1 MEAIERDI
9 RIGNGTKKMQ
19 EISKIF
25 NKSSGIPEFK
35 IKLSL
40 AGLDFDKAEQEYT
53 RLVAS
58 KWPKFLEMLKHLDKD
73 AFSFK
78 RYMDVG
84 TQTNAVT
91 KKSSRPKLP
100 CNIKRTNTQI
110 AMKTAGDAS
119 LRKFVIKH
127 HGSFEA
133 LRKLH
138 GIDFEAD
145 MVRTML
151 YELAF

>member
-1 MEAIERDI
+1 METIERDI
-9 RIGNGTKKMQ
+9 RVGNGTKKMQ

-25 NKSSGIPEFK
+25 NKSSSISEFK

-40 AGLDFDKAEQEYT
+40 AGIDFDKAEQEYT

-58 KWPKFLEMLKHLDKD
+58 KWPKFLEMFKHPDKD

-78 RYMDVG
+78 LYMDVG
-84 TQTNAVT
+84 AQTNAVS
-91 KKSSRPKLP
+91 KKSSKPRLP
-100 CNIKRTNTQI
+100 CSIKRTNTQI
-110 AMKTAGDAS
+110 AIKSADDAS
-119 LRKFVIKH
+119 FRKFGCK

-133 LRKLH
+133 LEKFH
-138 GIDFEAD
+138 EIDFEAE

>member
-9 RIGNGTKKMQ
+9 RIGNGTKKIQ

-25 NKSSGIPEFK
+25 NKSSSISEFK

-40 AGLDFDKAEQEYT
+40 DGFGFDKAEKEYT
-53 RLVAS
+53 RLVAK
-58 KWPKFLEMLKHLDKD
+58 KWPKFLEMFRHLDKD
-73 AFSFK
+73 TFSFK
-78 RYMDVG
+78 RYMDVW
-84 TQTNAVT
+84 TKTNAVT
-91 KKSSRPKLP
+91 KKFSRPKLP
-100 CNIKRTNTQI
+100 CSIKITNTQI
-110 AMKTAGDAS
+110 AIKTAGDAG

-133 LRKLH
+133 LGKLH
-138 GIDFEAD
+138 GIDFEAN

>member
-1 MEAIERDI
+1 MEAIKRDI
-9 RIGNGTKKMQ
+9 RVGNGTKKMQ

-25 NKSSGIPEFK
+25 NKSSSISEFK

-40 AGLDFDKAEQEYT
+40 AGIDFDKAEQEYT

-58 KWPKFLEMLKHLDKD
+58 KWPKFLEMFKHPDKD

-84 TQTNAVT
+84 VQTNTVT
-91 KKSSRPKLP
+91 KKSSKPRLP
-100 CNIKRTNTQI
+100 CSIKRTDTQI
-110 AMKTAGDAS
+110 AIKSAS
-119 LRKFVIKH
+119 DDGCRKFGCQH
-127 HGSFEA
+127 DSFEA
-133 LRKLH
+133 LGKLH
-138 GIDFEAD
+138 GIDFEAEI
-145 MVRTML
+145 VRTML

>member
-58 KWPKFLEMLKHLDKD
+58 KWPKFLEMFKHLDKD
-73 AFSFK
+73 AFSF
-78 RYMDVG
+78 
-84 TQTNAVT
+84 
-91 KKSSRPKLP
+91 
-100 CNIKRTNTQI
+100 
-110 AMKTAGDAS
+110 
-119 LRKFVIKH
+119 
-127 HGSFEA
+127 
-133 LRKLH
+133 
-138 GIDFEAD
+138 
-145 MVRTML
+145 
-151 YELAF
+151 

>member
-9 RIGNGTKKMQ
+9 RVGNGTKKMQ

-25 NKSSGIPEFK
+25 NKSSSISEFK

-40 AGLDFDKAEQEYT
+40 VGIDFDKAEQEYT

-58 KWPKFLEMLKHLDKD
+58 KWPKFLEMFKHRSKNI
-73 AFSFK
+73 FSFK
-78 RYMDVG
+78 QYMDVG
-84 TQTNAVT
+84 VQTNIVT
-91 KKSSRPKLP
+91 KKSSRPRLP
-100 CNIKRTNTQI
+100 CSIKRTDTQI
-110 AMKTAGDAS
+110 AIKSVGDDGC
-119 LRKFVIKH
+119 RKFGCKH
-127 HGSFEA
+127 DSFEA
-133 LRKLH
+133 LEKLH
-138 GIDFEAD
+138 GIDFEAE

>member
-1 MEAIERDI
+1 METVEKDI
-9 RIGNGTKKMQ
+9 KVGNGTKKMQ

-25 NKSSGIPEFK
+25 NTSSSISEFK

-40 AGLDFDKAEQEYT
+40 DGFDFDKVEKEYT
-53 RLVAS
+53 RLVAK
-58 KWPKFLEMLKHLDKD
+58 KWPKFLEMFKHPGKD

-100 CNIKRTNTQI
+100 CSIKRTNTQI

-119 LRKFVIKH
+119 LRKFVSEQ

>member
-25 NKSSGIPEFK
+25 NKSSSISEFK

-53 RLVAS
+53 RLVDK
-58 KWPKFLEMLKHLDKD
+58 KWPKFLEMFKHPDKD

-78 RYMDVG
+78 RYMDVW

-91 KKSSRPKLP
+91 KKSSKLKLP
-100 CNIKRTNTQI
+100 CSIKRTNTRI
-110 AMKTAGDAS
+110 AMKTAEDAS

-133 LRKLH
+133 LGKLH

-145 MVRTML
+145 MVRNML

>member
-1 MEAIERDI
+1 METIEKDI
-9 RIGNGTKKMQ
+9 KVGNGTKKMQ

-25 NKSSGIPEFK
+25 NKSSSISELK
-35 IKLSL
+35 IKFAL
-40 AGLDFDKAEQEYT
+40 ADIDFDKAEQEYT
-53 RLVAS
+53 RLVAK
-58 KWPKFLEMLKHLDKD
+58 KWPKFLEMFKHPDKD

-84 TQTNAVT
+84 TQTNAVA

-100 CNIKRTNTQI
+100 CSIKRTNTQI

-127 HGSFEA
+127 HGLFEA

>member
-1 MEAIERDI
+1 MEAIEKDI
-9 RIGNGTKKMQ
+9 KVWNGTKKMQ

-25 NKSSGIPEFK
+25 NKSSSISEFK

-40 AGLDFDKAEQEYT
+40 AGIDFDKAEQEYT

-58 KWPKFLEMLKHLDKD
+58 KWSKFLEMFKHPNKD

-84 TQTNAVT
+84 IQTNVIT
-91 KKSSRPKLP
+91 KKSSKPRLP
-100 CNIKRTNTQI
+100 CSIKRTDTQI
-110 AMKTAGDAS
+110 AIKSAGDDGC
-119 LRKFVIKH
+119 RKFGCKH
-127 HGSFEA
+127 DSFEA
-133 LRKLH
+133 LGKLH
-138 GIDFEAD
+138 GIDFEAE

>member
-25 NKSSGIPEFK
+25 NKSSSISEFK

-58 KWPKFLEMLKHLDKD
+58 KWPKFLEMFKHPSKD

-78 RYMDVG
+78 QYMDVG
-84 TQTNAVT
+84 TQTNAMT

-100 CNIKRTNTQI
+100 CSIKRTNTQI
-110 AMKTAGDAS
+110 AIKTVGDVG
-119 LRKFVIKH
+119 LRKFVCKH
-127 HGSFEA
+127 NGSCDE